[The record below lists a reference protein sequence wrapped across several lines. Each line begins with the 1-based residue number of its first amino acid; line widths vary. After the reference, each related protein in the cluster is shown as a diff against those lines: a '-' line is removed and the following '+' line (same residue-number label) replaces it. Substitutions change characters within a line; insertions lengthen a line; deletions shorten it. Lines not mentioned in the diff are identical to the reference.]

1 MTSIQDLAQRI
12 GREYLLDIGEFTIVV
27 MVEDVKI
34 SYGNV
39 RAYVYPVGGQG
50 SAWVNASRLKKVEG

>member
-1 MTSIQDLAQRI
+1 MSIQDLAQHV

-34 SYGNV
+34 AYGNV
-39 RAYVYPVGGQG
+39 RAYVCPVGGSG
-50 SAWVNASRLKKVEG
+50 HAWINANRLKKMEG